1 MPAAPMRPSNSIDG
15 ATRRL
20 LPRSRRAIARCA
32 ACASSPS
39 FKTLLRPRRLM
50 RFGTGYRADCDVT
63 CDSKIFVNSMNSLCF
78 SGDESAFLPVEAV

>member
-1 MPAAPMRPSNSIDG
+1 
-15 ATRRL
+15 
-20 LPRSRRAIARCA
+20 
-32 ACASSPS
+32 
-39 FKTLLRPRRLM
+39 M